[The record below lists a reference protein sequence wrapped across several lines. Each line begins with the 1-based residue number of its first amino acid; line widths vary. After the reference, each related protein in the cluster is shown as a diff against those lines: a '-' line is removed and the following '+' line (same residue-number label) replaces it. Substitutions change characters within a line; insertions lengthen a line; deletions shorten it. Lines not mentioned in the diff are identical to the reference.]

1 MIQLTAMEER
11 VRAVS
16 WEAPEYYHTD
26 KGSDWY
32 WALSIVAGCGAI
44 AAFFF
49 GNFLFAILILVAA
62 ATVTLQTGRV
72 PEDIPFMVGS
82 RGVRV
87 GDRLFTYSNLESYRI
102 DEENERYPQLLLKSK
117 QFHVPLIV
125 IPIPEE
131 KVQDIEELVRDRLP
145 EEDLEESIA
154 HKVLELIGF

>member
-49 GNFLFAILILVAA
+49 G
-62 ATVTLQTGRV
+62 TT
-72 PEDIPFMVGS
+72 
-82 RGVRV
+82 
-87 GDRLFTYSNLESYRI
+87 
-102 DEENERYPQLLLKSK
+102 
-117 QFHVPLIV
+117 
-125 IPIPEE
+125 
-131 KVQDIEELVRDRLP
+131 
-145 EEDLEESIA
+145 
-154 HKVLELIGF
+154 